1 MKNREIIYIVAL
13 EGQHVF
19 HNQTFKCF
27 MKSLKEF
34 DDVRKSLNRDY
45 KIEFEEQTSKF
56 INGYY
61 WSFSNITDGRDI
73 RCVVYAVEH
82 YSTLP

>member
-1 MKNREIIYIVAL
+1 MHREIIYIVAL
-13 EGQHVF
+13 EGQHVW

-27 MKSLKEF
+27 MKSFREF
-34 DDVRKSLNRDY
+34 DEVRQILKRDY

-61 WSFSNITDGRDI
+61 WSFNNITDDRDI
-73 RCVVYAVEH
+73 KCVVYSVEH

>member
-19 HNQTFKCF
+19 QGQTFKCF
-27 MKSLKEF
+27 MKSFREF
-34 DDVRKSLNRDY
+34 DEVRKILKRDY
-45 KIEFEEQTSKF
+45 KIEFEELAAKF
-56 INGYY
+56 INGCY
-61 WSFSNITDGRDI
+61 WIFDNITDDRDI
-73 RCVVYAVEH
+73 KCVVYSVEH

>member
-13 EGQHVF
+13 EGQHVSQG
-19 HNQTFKCF
+19 QTFKCF
-27 MKSLKEF
+27 MKSFREF
-34 DDVRKSLNRDY
+34 DEVREILKRDY
-45 KIEFEEQTSKF
+45 KIEFEELANKF

-61 WSFSNITDGRDI
+61 WVFENITDDRDI
-73 RCVVYAVEH
+73 RCVVYSVEH

>member
-1 MKNREIIYIVAL
+1 MREKIYIVAL

-19 HNQTFKCF
+19 HNQIFKCF
-27 MKSLKEF
+27 MKSFREF
-34 DDVRKSLNRDY
+34 DDVRKILKRDY
-45 KIEFEEQTSKF
+45 KIEFEELAAKF

-61 WSFSNITDGRDI
+61 WSFDNITDDRDI
-73 RCVVYAVEH
+73 KCVVYAVEH

>member
-13 EGQHVF
+13 EGQHVWKG
-19 HNQTFKCF
+19 QTFKCF
-27 MKSLKEF
+27 IKSFREF
-34 DDVRKSLNRDY
+34 DEVREILKRDY
-45 KIEFEEQTSKF
+45 KIEFEELANKF

-61 WSFSNITDGRDI
+61 WMFENITDDRDI
-73 RCVVYAVEH
+73 RCVVYSVEH

>member
-13 EGQHVF
+13 EGKHVWKG
-19 HNQTFKCF
+19 QTFKCF
-27 MKSLKEF
+27 IKSFREF
-34 DDVRKSLNRDY
+34 DEVREILKRDY
-45 KIEFEEQTSKF
+45 KIEFEELAAKF

-61 WSFSNITDGRDI
+61 WVFENITDDRDI
-73 RCVVYAVEH
+73 RCVVYSVEH

>member
-1 MKNREIIYIVAL
+1 MHEIIYLVAL
-13 EGQHVF
+13 EGQHVW

-27 MKSLKEF
+27 MKSFREF
-34 DDVRKSLNRDY
+34 DEVRQILKRDY

-61 WSFSNITDGRDI
+61 WSFDNITDDRNI
-73 RCVVYAVEH
+73 KCVVYAVEH